1 MSSQYLYT
9 IRFFVSE
16 ICFSPFCSGCFLL
29 CCGLGAGK
37 VEVQGLVLF
46 EVSSIRVFFGSTA
59 TCLLLLVLLLL
70 LLQHKNDILQGC
82 FGSAAQLFA
91 SFCQHS
97 TVLSFIRVPLPAAL
111 VEALV
116 ETSSTTGS

>member
-1 MSSQYLYT
+1 M
-9 IRFFVSE
+9 
-16 ICFSPFCSGCFLL
+16 
-29 CCGLGAGK
+29 
-37 VEVQGLVLF
+37 LF